1 MIGLNKGMSNFERAF
16 LKVLREDM
24 ELLGEDEEPC
34 RGTIRTDKLGNRV
47 AIPYGGTMQT
57 GSNGRGVPIPKGFT
71 ATEDDVGQMHAI
83 PPGKILKIGRNG
95 HGVVICPGES
105 TSEKSGQIVINH
117 KKTKNESRRLSCLE
131 LLQRTK
137 FLVEG

>member
-1 MIGLNKGMSNFERAF
+1 MTGLNKGMNHFERVF
-16 LKVLREDM
+16 LEVLR
-24 ELLGEDEEPC
+24 EDEEPC

-57 GSNGRGVPIPKGFT
+57 GKNGRGVAIPKGFT
-71 ATEDDVGQMHAI
+71 AKEDDTGQMHAI
-83 PPGKILKIGRNG
+83 PPGKILKAGRDG
-95 HGVVICPGES
+95 RGIVICPGEP
-105 TSEKSGQIVINH
+105 TSEKSGQIVVNR

-137 FLVEG
+137 FLVVG